1 MQSFFLAI
9 YQRSSTEC
17 SGAAKAKRKASFL
30 PSFLIA
36 GSRNKISLLNQ
47 YTKLA
52 DILGVEVFHGE

>member
-9 YQRSSTEC
+9 YQSSTEC

-30 PSFLIA
+30 PSVLIA